1 MDLMKR
7 MWAVDVEGNGATPPE
22 IIELGIVE
30 MDGLQL
36 TGRVKHWQFRP
47 QLEITPIVSRIHG
60 ITNEDVANAPPFDDV
75 VDDILLWL
83 EETPIVGHNVRVE
96 LEALSKVL
104 PGWKP
109 AAAYDTLK
117 VARRLM
123 PNQEKF
129 GLERL
134 GETLG
139 LKDAASQAVGGG
151 AAHSAPYDAA
161 MSAILLER
169 LLTPLSVTERD
180 SVLMDADI
188 INARQGSLL

>member
-1 MDLMKR
+1 MKR
-7 MWAVDVEGNGATPPE
+7 MWAVDVEGNGAMPPE

-30 MDGLQL
+30 MDGLRL

-47 QLEITPIVSRIHG
+47 ELEITPIVSRIHG
-60 ITNEDVANAPPFDDV
+60 ITNEDVAYAPPFDDV

-83 EETPIVGHNVRVE
+83 EEAPIVGHNVRVE
-96 LEALSKVL
+96 LESLSKAL

-117 VARRLM
+117 VARRLL

-134 GETLG
+134 GEALG
-139 LKDAASQAVGGG
+139 LKDAASKAVGGG

-169 LLTPLSVTERD
+169 LLSPLSVTERE
-180 SVLMDADI
+180 SVLMEADI
-188 INARQGSLL
+188 ISGRQGSLL

>member
-1 MDLMKR
+1 MKR

-30 MDGLQL
+30 MDGLRL

-117 VARRLM
+117 VARRLL

>member
-1 MDLMKR
+1 MNR

-22 IIELGIVE
+22 IVELGIVE
-30 MDGLQL
+30 MDGLRL
-36 TGRVKHWQFRP
+36 TGRVKHWRFRP
-47 QLEITPIVSRIHG
+47 ELEITPIVSRIHG
-60 ITNEDVANAPPFDDV
+60 ITNEDVADAPPFDDV
-75 VDDILLWL
+75 MDDILLWL
-83 EETPIVGHNVRVE
+83 EEAPIVGHNVRIE

-117 VARRLM
+117 VARRLL
-123 PNQEKF
+123 PYQEKF
-129 GLERL
+129 GLEPL
-134 GETLG
+134 GDALG
-139 LKDAASQAVGGG
+139 LKDAASKAVGGG

-188 INARQGSLL
+188 INVRQGSLL

>member
-1 MDLMKR
+1 MKR

-30 MDGLQL
+30 MDGLRL

-134 GETLG
+134 GETFG